1 MLKPSNIK
9 IFHSLFG
16 MSVDKTRFDHSGDT
30 ISKIHKVRIF
40 LYVTFDQILIFQ
52 HIIKNNNSIGRLNSQ
67 KKLNFHFQA

>member
-40 LYVTFDQILIFQ
+40 LYVTFDQNSYFNTLSK
-52 HIIKNNNSIGRLNSQ
+52 III
-67 KKLNFHFQA
+67 A